1 MWTFWVGAV
10 SKSTLH
16 LKQWVIIISSFY
28 QISQNSRQIGLLYIF
43 IEINIV
49 FIYIY
54 INKYQYILRINLLT
68 IETRD
73 GTSYVFCIVRFWN
86 ILKCF
91 HLKLI
96 WSSQCKNGNARFSK
110 ILITA
115 LSDQV
120 WIRNQCLKFRL
131 KSIATAVER

>member
-1 MWTFWVGAV
+1 MNILSWSCIKINSAPKTMSHHYIIFLSNL
-10 SKSTLH
+10 SKFEANRSTLY
-16 LKQWVIIISSFY
+16 FY
-28 QISQNSRQIGLLYIF
+28 RNKHS
-43 IEINIV
+43 
-49 FIYIY
+49 IYIY
-54 INKYQYILRINLLT
+54 VNKYQYILRINLLK
-68 IETRD
+68 IETRH

>member
-1 MWTFWVGAV
+1 MNILSWSCIKINSAPKTMSHHYIIFQSNL
-10 SKSTLH
+10 SKFEANRSTLY
-16 LKQWVIIISSFY
+16 FY
-28 QISQNSRQIGLLYIF
+28 RNKHS
-43 IEINIV
+43 
-49 FIYIY
+49 IYIY
-54 INKYQYILRINLLT
+54 VNKYQYILRINLLT

-73 GTSYVFCIVRFWN
+73 GTSYVFWTVRFWN